1 MATGA
6 RGEHLPATVQRDFK
20 KELGCVM
27 IHLQAMAVIF
37 VLGTRHSLMFVL
49 QHVSVL

>member
-6 RGEHLPATVQRDFK
+6 RGEHLFAIVQRDLK
-20 KELGCVM
+20 KELGCVI

-37 VLGTRHSLMFVL
+37 VLGTRHSLTVVL
-49 QHVSVL
+49 QHV